1 MRAVLQREEN
11 YRQAR
16 ADMAERA
23 RFSDQINLAAVHSA
37 VTCSRLFTAYTLD
50 LWDASAV
57 VDDALLVVSELV
69 AGAVRA
75 TGVVDVRP
83 RWSEIEQLNIINV
96 RLLGMEVCIVIEVWD
111 VDPQEPVLPRDE
123 LDDAGGRHLQLID
136 AVASRWGS
144 YPAPRGKVVWAELP
158 ICALAASS
166 LPSRPKQSPPPRLP
180 ADEIKRPPSFPD
192 LALLRRV
199 RDGLKGL

>member
-23 RFSDQINLAAVHSA
+23 RFSDQINLAAVRSA
-37 VTCSRLFTAYTLD
+37 VSCSRLFTAYTLD
-50 LWDASAV
+50 LWGTSAV

-75 TGVVDVRP
+75 TGVVDSRP
-83 RWSEIEQLNIINV
+83 RWSEIDQLNLINV
-96 RLLGMEVCIVIEVWD
+96 RLLCLEVCIVIEVWD
-111 VDPQEPVLPRDE
+111 VDPAEPVLPGDD
-123 LDDAGGRHLQLID
+123 LDTGHLQLVD

-144 YPAPRGKVVWAELP
+144 YPAPRGARWCGLN
-158 ICALAASS
+158 C
-166 LPSRPKQSPPPRLP
+166 QSPPQQ
-180 ADEIKRPPSFPD
+180 
-192 LALLRRV
+192 
-199 RDGLKGL
+199 

>member
-1 MRAVLQREEN
+1 
-11 YRQAR
+11 
-16 ADMAERA
+16 MAERA

-50 LWDASAV
+50 LWGASSV
-57 VDDALLVVSELV
+57 VDDALLVVAELV

-75 TGVVDVRP
+75 TGVVDIRP
-83 RWSEIEQLNIINV
+83 RWSEIDQLNLINV
-96 RLLGMEVCIVIEVWD
+96 RLLCLEVCIVIEVWD
-111 VDPQEPVLPRDE
+111 VDPAEPVLPRDE
-123 LDDAGGRHLQLID
+123 LDAGDGRHLQLVD

-158 ICALAASS
+158 ISVQTAGS
-166 LPSRPKQSPPPRLP
+166 LPLRRTQYLPPRP
-180 ADEIKRPPSFPD
+180 SAGDIERQPSFPD

-199 RDGLKGL
+199 RDGLQGL